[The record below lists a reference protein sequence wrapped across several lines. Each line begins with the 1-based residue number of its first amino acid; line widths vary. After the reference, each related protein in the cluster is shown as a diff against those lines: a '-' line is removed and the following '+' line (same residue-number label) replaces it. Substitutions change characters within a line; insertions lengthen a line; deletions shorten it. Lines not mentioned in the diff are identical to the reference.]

1 MDTVSVTT
9 IKVRGETKLAMDA
22 FREHPS
28 ESYDQLVR
36 KLVLIATL
44 AKRDGKLS
52 RDAVKRIEA
61 ARARM
66 ASGAHYTEEEV
77 AKLLGVK
84 HV

>member
-1 MDTVSVTT
+1 MDTMAVTT
-9 IKVRGETKLAMDA
+9 IKLRGETKLSMDA

-36 KLVLIATL
+36 KLVMIATL

-61 ARARM
+61 ARTRM
-66 ASGAHYTEEEV
+66 ATGAYYTEEEV
-77 AKLLGVK
+77 ARLLGVK
-84 HV
+84 HA